1 MKKILLTLLIS
12 LVTVTIKAQSYI
24 TTDRYDYSDDI
35 MYGENGYYFKD
46 TQGYFDQYLGNW
58 QYTSGNMTIQIRFVK
73 KTTIEVNDI
82 GSYKT
87 DILVGGMRILKNNVE
102 VMNTV
107 PSVNQTKDSYVQ
119 YYIFGSRRINNYTDC
134 YNCTLPRQRVEMRYK
149 EPDNDNRA
157 FKELFFRM
165 HVYMNTQNQ
174 SRLRLE
180 FTQRALQGMDPNWYD
195 AEFGDTAPTKTTLHL
210 PFGTYDFVKI
220 N

>member
-1 MKKILLTLLIS
+1 MKKIFLLLITA
-12 LVTVTIKAQSYI
+12 LLACTVQAQGYS
-24 TTDRYDYSDDI
+24 TVDRFNYPDNI
-35 MYGENGYYFKD
+35 RYGQIGHYFKD

-119 YYIFGSRRINNYTDC
+119 YYIYDMVRVNNYTDC
-134 YNCTLPRQRVEMRYK
+134 YNCTVPMQRVEMR
-149 EPDNDNRA
+149 
-157 FKELFFRM
+157 
-165 HVYMNTQNQ
+165 
-174 SRLRLE
+174 
-180 FTQRALQGMDPNWYD
+180 
-195 AEFGDTAPTKTTLHL
+195 
-210 PFGTYDFVKI
+210 
-220 N
+220 